1 MISHNLF
8 RPVQDVDSKP
18 GGIGCACVRRTVSER
33 KQGGDAGPVDASD
46 SPPLAQ
52 PRLPI
57 FVVASQSSRT
67 SPDVMSFNLQEAVL
81 TLHDPE
87 DGILIDDELDIPS
100 LAEREVEDYL
110 ERTSPPLPPPLEAS
124 WELF

>member
-1 MISHNLF
+1 MRLC
-8 RPVQDVDSKP
+8 PAD
-18 GGIGCACVRRTVSER
+18 CER
-33 KQGGDAGPVDASD
+33 KKAGRRRGASRRVGL
-46 SPPLAQ
+46 STVGSTSTSSLRRRIPA
-52 PRLPI
+52 
-57 FVVASQSSRT
+57 SRT

-81 TLHDPE
+81 TLQDPE

-110 ERTSPPLPPPLEAS
+110 ERTSPPPPPLEAS